1 MRRAMATIDH
11 TIDQQGPCLSI
22 DKMIQ
27 PRLWQLMSPLL
38 PVGAYQHSQGLEQAV
53 ARGWIPDAAATGEWI
68 EGLLR
73 HVVAHV
79 DIPVAI
85 RARNA
90 WASGDAAAVAH
101 WDRICRACRET
112 AEARREEA
120 DMGSALMRLLRGL
133 DEPTPEQRL
142 GFVAAFG
149 VAGAN
154 AGLPAREVAAGLAWA
169 WCESQTLA
177 AVKLARLGH
186 IAGQRILRQ
195 LGCALEEAVAT
206 GMAVADDDI
215 GRGAPYLALAGAWH
229 ETQPARLYRS

>member
-1 MRRAMATIDH
+1 
-11 TIDQQGPCLSI
+11 
-22 DKMIQ
+22 MIH

-53 ARGWIPDAAATGEWI
+53 AQGWIPDAEAAGKWI

-79 DIPVAI
+79 DIPVVI

-90 WASGDAAAVAH
+90 WASGDAATVMH
-101 WDRICRACRET
+101 WDSICHACRET

-154 AGLPAREVAAGLAWA
+154 AGLASKEVAAGLAWA
-169 WCESQTLA
+169 WCENQTLA

-186 IAGQRILRQ
+186 VAGQRILRQ
-195 LGCALEEAVAT
+195 LGDALDEVVST
-206 GMAVADDDI
+206 GMTVPDDDI
-215 GRGAPYLALAGAWH
+215 GRNAPYLALASTWH
-229 ETQPARLYRS
+229 ETQPSRLYRS

>member
-1 MRRAMATIDH
+1 
-11 TIDQQGPCLSI
+11 
-22 DKMIQ
+22 MIH
-27 PRLWQLMSPLL
+27 PRLWQLMSPSL

-53 ARGWIPDAAATGEWI
+53 ARGWIADADAARQWI
-68 EGLLR
+68 EGVLR

-85 RARNA
+85 RARDA
-90 WASGDAAAVAH
+90 WAARDAAAVAH
-101 WDRICRACRET
+101 WNRICHACRET

-120 DMGSALMRLLRGL
+120 DMGGALMRLLRGL

-149 VAGAN
+149 VAAAN
-154 AGLPAREVAAGLAWA
+154 AGLAATDTAAGLAWA
-169 WCESQTLA
+169 WCENQTLV

-186 IAGQRILRQ
+186 IAGQGILRQ
-195 LGCALEEAVAT
+195 LGGALEEVVAV
-206 GMAVADDDI
+206 GMKVADDDI
-215 GRGAPYLALAGAWH
+215 GRSAPYLALVGVWH